1 MWSRGGHNGCR
12 VLSYCWVRKI
22 AKLEFE
28 NFVLLLH
35 AELLL
40 KLREPIKA
48 FETRGSF
55 WNTRQNSRR
64 LFKSFFTAKAAQPYW
79 IHCSLSGTTV
89 IWILVS
95 CPAPCPPPYATRSA
109 KTRVTCRQSQ
119 LYNPN
124 LPAALIRNF
133 IHLSVNLHRNVT
145 WDLFS
150 SRKDFIHSV
159 LFCEKDPLF
168 TSLDVQFIAI
178 TNY

>member
-1 MWSRGGHNGCR
+1 MSDTRDIRHNNPKIMRLNTTESDNWQHDPTLTESAVHNHQYPWPARHSGSGVWSGECIMHAAHNGCR

-40 KLREPIKA
+40 KQREPMKA
-48 FETRGSF
+48 FETRGSL
-55 WNTRQNSRR
+55 WNTRRNSRR

-109 KTRVTCRQSQ
+109 KTRVTCR
-119 LYNPN
+119 
-124 LPAALIRNF
+124 
-133 IHLSVNLHRNVT
+133 
-145 WDLFS
+145 
-150 SRKDFIHSV
+150 
-159 LFCEKDPLF
+159 
-168 TSLDVQFIAI
+168 
-178 TNY
+178 

>member
-1 MWSRGGHNGCR
+1 MGRWEGGIFSLLVNYVYVFCQSFIYLPLLWNWQKICHIVVYVRFRSNHVSHNGCR

-40 KLREPIKA
+40 KQREPMKA
-48 FETRGSF
+48 FETRGSL
-55 WNTRQNSRR
+55 WNTRRNSRR

-109 KTRVTCRQSQ
+109 KTRVTCR
-119 LYNPN
+119 
-124 LPAALIRNF
+124 
-133 IHLSVNLHRNVT
+133 
-145 WDLFS
+145 
-150 SRKDFIHSV
+150 
-159 LFCEKDPLF
+159 
-168 TSLDVQFIAI
+168 
-178 TNY
+178 